1 MGLFSWHAVSLPKL
15 LLQLVHHTNTGAHTT
30 STSCHHKATTAT
42 QSHSTVTGA
51 LVTTTPTAWLN
62 SQLHK
67 ETRVK
72 LRKQPAQK
80 LTLKSRKL
88 KRNLA
93 RLEPPLSQTWK
104 KSFQLSSRK
113 SKMLMLLT

>member
-1 MGLFSWHAVSLPKL
+1 MGLFSWHAVSLAKL
-15 LLQLVHHTNTGAHTT
+15 LLQRFQQGDTGSHTT
-30 STSCHHKATTAT
+30 STSCHHEATTAT

-62 SQLHK
+62 SQLNK
-67 ETRVK
+67 ETHVK

-104 KSFQLSSRK
+104 RSFQLSSRK
-113 SKMLMLLT
+113 SKMPMLLT